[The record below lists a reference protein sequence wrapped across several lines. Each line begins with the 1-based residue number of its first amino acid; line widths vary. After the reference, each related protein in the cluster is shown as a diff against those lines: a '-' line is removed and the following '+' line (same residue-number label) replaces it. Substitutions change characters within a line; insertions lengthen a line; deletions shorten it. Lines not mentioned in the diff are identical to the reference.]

1 MSIKEYGANAIETG
15 SGEVRSATTTVFKMA
30 CLGQLQ
36 FHLTPDQQM
45 NESILVALA
54 MLLDNGVHIQHTDC
68 TLTTMFFR
76 S

>member
-1 MSIKEYGANAIETG
+1 MSIKEYGCHAIETG
-15 SGEVRSATTTVFKMA
+15 SGEVRSTTTSVFKMA

-36 FHLTPDQQM
+36 FHLTTEQQM

-54 MLLDNGVHIQHTDC
+54 MLLDNGVHIQHKDC
-68 TLTTMFFR
+68 TITTTFFR